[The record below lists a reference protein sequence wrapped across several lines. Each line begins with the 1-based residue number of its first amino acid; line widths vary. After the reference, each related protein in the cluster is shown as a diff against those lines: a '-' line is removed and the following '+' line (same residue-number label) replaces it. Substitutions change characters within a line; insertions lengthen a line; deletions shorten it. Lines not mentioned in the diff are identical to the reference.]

1 MSPSESFTFYS
12 LARIAENRDDRWA
25 DTGIPEIFFY
35 DEDSARQAPCELRE
49 DVEGEPEN
57 NWSPM
62 QLEKI
67 ETVPVSRENIFALL
81 NDGVGAFVKNYEIID
96 IID

>member
-12 LARIAENRDDRWA
+12 LARVDENRDDRWA

-35 DEDSARQAPCELRE
+35 DEDGARQALCELRE

-67 ETVPVSRENIFALL
+67 ETVPVSRESIFVLL